1 LKTSVDRCGDRF
13 QLTKDN
19 AMRLM
24 TATAL
29 ATLMLLATGT
39 TAFADCSHKDYQDKY
54 DRVQQLIAQL
64 DQTDPAKAAAL
75 AQQVAD
81 IEAQNQGGIYDL
93 GHTCGA
99 YDVILMKNGK

>member
-1 LKTSVDRCGDRF
+1 
-13 QLTKDN
+13 
-19 AMRLM
+19 MRLM
-24 TATAL
+24 TIAFLAAL
-29 ATLMLLATGT
+29 AFLSWGQA
-39 TAFADCSHKDYQDKY
+39 AKADCSHQDYRDKY
-54 DRVQQLIAQL
+54 NRVQALIGEL
-64 DQTDPAKAAAL
+64 DQSDPAKAAAL